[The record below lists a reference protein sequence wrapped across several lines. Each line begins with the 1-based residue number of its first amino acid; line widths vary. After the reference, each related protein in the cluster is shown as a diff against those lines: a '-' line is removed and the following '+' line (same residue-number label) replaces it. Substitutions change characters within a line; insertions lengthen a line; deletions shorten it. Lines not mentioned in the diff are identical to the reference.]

1 MGKLICI
8 FIVLQFYFCQCIF
21 DKEDILKHISKEIGK
36 VFIKLVYK
44 KNNNER

>member
-1 MGKLICI
+1 MHIHSVAIL
-8 FIVLQFYFCQCIF
+8 FFVSVYFE
-21 DKEDILKHISKEIGK
+21 EDILKHISKEIGK